1 MKYFTNFTFKSMKK
15 ILLSIAL
22 VAFIMLGTMSV
33 AKATTVTFY
42 VTINL
47 TDTCGGGYSGYY
59 CVNLNLTYYGTSVL
73 CTSKNCIINGSGCYA
88 FTCDLDAIAQQS
100 HYGVAFVSACRYPSN
115 TCCATSGIGSTGFS
129 WLEMTNNSPCYATLT
144 LTF

>member
-1 MKYFTNFTFKSMKK
+1 MKK
-15 ILLSIAL
+15 LILSIAL

-42 VTINL
+42 VQIYL

-59 CVNLNLTYYGTSVL
+59 CVNLNLTYNGSPL
-73 CTSKNCIINGSGCYA
+73 CMSKNCTITGSGCYA
-88 FTCDLDAIAQQS
+88 FTCDLDAIAEEP

-115 TCCATSGIGSTGFS
+115 TCCATSGTGSYGFY
-129 WLEMTNNSPCYATLT
+129 WWKMIDNNPCYASLT